1 MMTNFWYSLKI
12 RDKYFLTVSG
22 SQMHLLLTQHA
33 TTTAVFKS
41 SYCAKCVITFDNK
54 QDLIGKQLILGIRQ
68 FEDNWKNDQ
77 GEDVTSLKT
86 KIIKME
92 PSEMKPSPAGDKPP
106 F

>member
-1 MMTNFWYSLKI
+1 MIINFWYSLKI

-54 QDLIGKQLILGIRQ
+54 QDLI
-68 FEDNWKNDQ
+68 
-77 GEDVTSLKT
+77 KT
-86 KIIKME
+86 KKYLN
-92 PSEMKPSPAGDKPP
+92 SAASPAAQKKYLPVIKI
-106 F
+106 

>member
-12 RDKYFLTVSG
+12 RNKYFLTVSG

-54 QDLIGKQLILGIRQ
+54 QDLI
-68 FEDNWKNDQ
+68 
-77 GEDVTSLKT
+77 KT
-86 KIIKME
+86 KKYLNSAAHPAANKKYLPVIKI
-92 PSEMKPSPAGDKPP
+92 
-106 F
+106 